1 MTTDERV
8 RVIALREYLRR
19 PRPRLAETSTTLRD
33 VLFIALV
40 GPCFLFAAIND
51 LIDGGV
57 WPAALILPF
66 SAAVTLWGAA
76 WMLRPTRVSRTSR
89 RGS

>member
-1 MTTDERV
+1 MAFHD
-8 RVIALREYLRR
+8 YLRR
-19 PRPRLAETSTTLRD
+19 PRPRLAETSTSLRD
-33 VLFIALV
+33 VLLIVLV
-40 GPCFLFAAIND
+40 GPCFLFAAIKD
-51 LIDGGV
+51 LSDGGV